1 MFLSEPA
8 ASWLLAAQ
16 RCSMKSTCSEVFQWV
31 VSLTS
36 SSLWPW
42 HQSSRAGCGGA
53 CTVLLHR
60 SVPSITYVFDWS
72 ARFSSHVGQSVPL
85 SSSSRLRTR
94 NKLLRSTGFLAP
106 ACPHT
111 EGFMVASR
119 VDSDAAL
126 PRTLSDVR
134 LQSLPAE
141 TALAESHSEPLLQ
154 ISNAGNSSNMQFLRD
169 ASKVSIP
176 APIAEMLS

>member
-8 ASWLLAAQ
+8 ASWFLAAQ

-36 SSLWPW
+36 SSLCPW

-72 ARFSSHVGQSVPL
+72 ARFFLLMIQHCCSCSFSLVELYLRRTISCDQIYQMPTAHSSMFV
-85 SSSSRLRTR
+85 
-94 NKLLRSTGFLAP
+94 STGVGLGWVL
-106 ACPHT
+106 CWDC
-111 EGFMVASR
+111 EV
-119 VDSDAAL
+119 SDAVL
-126 PRTLSDVR
+126 FEDLDSEGLFVTLG
-134 LQSLPAE
+134 
-141 TALAESHSEPLLQ
+141 
-154 ISNAGNSSNMQFLRD
+154 ILR
-169 ASKVSIP
+169 
-176 APIAEMLS
+176 IAKNLCVFW